1 MADTVSVGDL
11 LVRISGDVSGLLA
24 STKKGVAALAEMDT
38 AGGRMAVGLRN
49 STLLAIGVIAGMAK
63 AIDAAVTSSIN
74 KLEELGKTSQQIG
87 VSVEALSRLEFA
99 AKKAGVS
106 ADELSQAVK
115 LFARNAGEI
124 RSATEAPDAFVVSMR
139 NLQVVLEAGGG
150 KVRDTTALIL
160 DLSDRFSRMPDGVEK
175 TALALKL
182 FGQAG
187 ASMIPLLN
195 QGREQMAAY
204 MAQADAMGAT
214 MSKNQTDAAL
224 KFNNTLRSI
233 SGTFDSL
240 IKRVVGEFLPTMEN
254 LAQQF
259 NGAIKN
265 AQSMSLAMDGLRV
278 VFNAFVGAGQ
288 AVIGVVK
295 GVLEGIGGAARLLKA
310 IATGDWKG
318 AMDAY
323 RETTTT
329 AFMSIF
335 DGFKNGVTTIVGGTD
350 TMKAAMAAWV
360 AGTVVTAATIQE
372 PFKALRQTVGQAA
385 EAHTQARK
393 EFLEEIVLRP
403 VSTEEAI
410 AALQAWHEVGK
421 ITLTEFNEGVDKVME
436 SYHKLHLINLD
447 AVMSNPNST
456 AKEKMEALDKAVRK
470 GSIGVQQLGKDFRDV
485 SAQNRQQMLETATVA
500 SSTLTAMFRD
510 NKVASIGAATIN
522 TAVGITKALS
532 QQGALGWVQAGLI
545 AAAGAAQIAAISG
558 ASESGAGSSPSVSS
572 GTAAASAPVA
582 PQMQEQRTMFVQG
595 FSAKE
600 FYTGDAVRTIA
611 QGLVDYQRDGGQV
624 VLK

>member
-38 AGGRMAVGLRN
+38 AGGRMAAGLRN

-214 MSKNQTDAAL
+214 MSKDQTDAAL

-350 TMKAAMAAWV
+350 TAKAAMAAWV
-360 AGTVVTAATIQE
+360 AGTVVTAATVQE

-385 EAHTQARK
+385 EAHQRARA
-393 EFLEEIVLRP
+393 EFLQGLVLGP
-403 VSTEEAI
+403 SNTAEVI
-410 AALQAWHEVGK
+410 AGLQGALQRGK
-421 ITLTEFNEGVDKVME
+421 ITFQEFSQAADEALGSKRRL
-436 SYHKLHLINLD
+436 SLIELD
-447 AVMSNPNST
+447 AVMSKTT
-456 AKEKMEALDKAVRK
+456 ATMEEKMAALQTAVR
-470 GSIGVQQLGKDFRDV
+470 GGAISFQQYGNDVRDV
-485 SAQNRQQMLETATVA
+485 ERQNQQHMLDTASMA
-500 SSTLTAMFRD
+500 ASTLTTMFRD

-532 QQGALGWVQAGLI
+532 QQGAFGWVQAGLI

-572 GTAAASAPVA
+572 GTAAASAPAV
-582 PQMQEQRTMFVQG
+582 QEERTMRVQG
-595 FSAKE
+595 FNAKE
-600 FYTGDAVRTIA
+600 FYSGDAVRTIA
-611 QGLVDYQRDGGQV
+611 QGLIEYQRDGGKV
-624 VLK
+624 ILE